1 MVERI
6 KLAVIGLLAAG
17 CIVFYINLHSAVK
30 EKVIFKN
37 TAKAMKRQLDE
48 VAAALES
55 KEKEVGRINK
65 ELKELDY
72 PQKLRAAMTA
82 AQEVIKELNLE
93 VLNLRKTNAALESKN
108 VSLENRLESNSQEL
122 KRFIDQTRQSSQR
135 TREMEEAL
143 KLLKAKGDDS
153 AQVSTKQKQ
162 ESARALEDLRV
173 RYAEAVK
180 ERDSLKVELNLARK
194 ALSQQSSSSQAEM
207 IVQLNASVDEKK
219 DQLRQLEGELA
230 ELTTSLKAERERYK
244 SQLAAKDQALAQ
256 LKKGAGNLE
265 SSTQRQEEFSQLN
278 TNLKNQISQLSEEL
292 KLKEAE
298 LGRLEKELKEK
309 NSGADNEEVQILR
322 QKLYTQNEELTK
334 INDLYV
340 RLQEQLKKISAIVA
354 EREIEIAAK
363 EKESNQLQSEIAYLR
378 SRLKYWE
385 EASFQAKNQ
394 HEQLLGEL
402 GKVLDLNTNLQS
414 RLAEVSN
421 LLNTTL
427 KARTDELFAV
437 EPLDNQREQLRSL
450 QSETQD
456 AKARAEQLKKQV
468 EIILKGIQT
477 DTHANAIQ

>member
-1 MVERI
+1 MVEKI

-82 AQEVIKELNLE
+82 AQELIKELNLE

-194 ALSQQSSSSQAEM
+194 ALSQQSSSSQAAL

-219 DQLRQLEGELA
+219 DQL
-230 ELTTSLKAERERYK
+230 
-244 SQLAAKDQALAQ
+244 
-256 LKKGAGNLE
+256 
-265 SSTQRQEEFSQLN
+265 
-278 TNLKNQISQLSEEL
+278 
-292 KLKEAE
+292 
-298 LGRLEKELKEK
+298 
-309 NSGADNEEVQILR
+309 
-322 QKLYTQNEELTK
+322 
-334 INDLYV
+334 
-340 RLQEQLKKISAIVA
+340 
-354 EREIEIAAK
+354 
-363 EKESNQLQSEIAYLR
+363 
-378 SRLKYWE
+378 
-385 EASFQAKNQ
+385 
-394 HEQLLGEL
+394 
-402 GKVLDLNTNLQS
+402 
-414 RLAEVSN
+414 
-421 LLNTTL
+421 
-427 KARTDELFAV
+427 
-437 EPLDNQREQLRSL
+437 
-450 QSETQD
+450 
-456 AKARAEQLKKQV
+456 
-468 EIILKGIQT
+468 
-477 DTHANAIQ
+477 